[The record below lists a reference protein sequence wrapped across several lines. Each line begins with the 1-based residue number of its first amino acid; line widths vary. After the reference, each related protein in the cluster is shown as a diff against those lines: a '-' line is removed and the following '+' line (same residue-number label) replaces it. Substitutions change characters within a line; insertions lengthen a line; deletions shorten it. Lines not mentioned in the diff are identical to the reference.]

1 LLCTTW
7 LRAAHRAAE
16 SARLAPARESG
27 HKKLVT
33 TSIPIR
39 PAATVIVL
47 RDMPSGLE
55 VLLVQRAGELAF
67 HGGAW
72 VFPGGRVERDDRA
85 EGHALSAAR
94 AAELSAARTAG
105 VRETREE
112 AGLVLAADALLPFS
126 HWTTPEGRPRRFST
140 WFFLAEIEPHFDVV
154 VDGGE
159 ILAHRWLT
167 PEAAL
172 VLRAQG
178 EIDLP
183 PPTFVSLT
191 VLTGCVRVA
200 DALSRARAH
209 EPPVFVPR
217 PRDLADGVVSLFPG
231 DAAYEG
237 GELSLPGARHRL
249 WMLSSG
255 YRYERG

>member
-1 LLCTTW
+1 VN
-7 LRAAHRAAE
+7 
-16 SARLAPARESG
+16 AP
-27 HKKLVT
+27 
-33 TSIPIR
+33 IPIR

-72 VFPGGRVERDDRA
+72 VFPGGRVEPEDLAQAD
-85 EGHALSAAR
+85 ALSAAR
-94 AAELSAARTAG
+94 AAELSAARAAELSAARAAELSAARAAG

-112 AGLVLAADALLPFS
+112 AGLTLAGDALLPFS

-140 WFFLAEIEPHFDVV
+140 WFFLAEIAPHFDVV

-159 ILAHRWLT
+159 IHAHRWLT

-183 PPTFVSLT
+183 PPTFVSLS
-191 VLTGCVRVA
+191 VLTACACVA
-200 DALSRARAH
+200 DALSLARAQ

-217 PRDLADGVVSLFPG
+217 PRDLVDGVVSLFPG

-249 WMLSSG
+249 WMLSNG
-255 YRYERG
+255 YRYERA

>member
-1 LLCTTW
+1 M
-7 LRAAHRAAE
+7 
-16 SARLAPARESG
+16 
-27 HKKLVT
+27 
-33 TSIPIR
+33 
-39 PAATVIVL
+39 IVL
-47 RDMPSGLE
+47 REMPSGLE

-72 VFPGGRVERDDRA
+72 VFPGGRVDREDVAASTADD
-85 EGHALSAAR
+85 ALSAAR
-94 AAELSAARTAG
+94 VAA

-112 AGLVLAADALLPFS
+112 AGLTLSPDTLVPFS
-126 HWTTPEGRPRRFST
+126 HWTTPEGRSRRFAT

-159 ILAHRWLT
+159 IHAHRWLT

-183 PPTFVSLT
+183 PPTFVTLS
-191 VLTGCVRVA
+191 VLTHCPRIP
-200 DALSRARAH
+200 DALALARAH
-209 EPPVFVPR
+209 EPPVFLPR
-217 PRDLADGVVSLFPG
+217 PRELSDGIVSLFPG

-237 GELSLPGARHRL
+237 GELSQPGARHRL
-249 WMLSSG
+249 WMLNSG
-255 YRYERG
+255 YRYERA

>member
-1 LLCTTW
+1 VN
-7 LRAAHRAAE
+7 
-16 SARLAPARESG
+16 AP
-27 HKKLVT
+27 
-33 TSIPIR
+33 IPIR

-47 RDMPSGLE
+47 RDMPAGLE

-72 VFPGGRVERDDRA
+72 VFPGGRVERED
-85 EGHALSAAR
+85 ESAGD
-94 AAELSAARTAG
+94 ELSAAQKAG

-112 AGLVLAADALLPFS
+112 AGLTLAPHELVPFS

-140 WFFLAEIEPHFDVV
+140 WFFLAHIAPHFDVV

-159 ILAHRWLT
+159 IHAHRWLT

-172 VLRAQG
+172 AQHARG

-191 VLTGCVRVA
+191 VLGACVRAA
-200 DALSRARAH
+200 DALALARARSA
-209 EPPVFVPR
+209 PVFVPR
-217 PRDLADGVVSLFPG
+217 PRDIADGVVSLFPG

-237 GELSLPGARHRL
+237 GALDSEGARHRL
-249 WMLSSG
+249 WMLSTG
-255 YRYERG
+255 YRYERA

>member
-1 LLCTTW
+1 M
-7 LRAAHRAAE
+7 
-16 SARLAPARESG
+16 
-27 HKKLVT
+27 
-33 TSIPIR
+33 PIR

-72 VFPGGRVERDDRA
+72 VFPGGRVEPEDLAQGD
-85 EGHALSAAR
+85 ALLARGAAR
-94 AAELSAARTAG
+94 FDDLGAARVAG
-105 VRETREE
+105 ARETREE
-112 AGLVLAADALLPFS
+112 AGLVLEPHDLLPFS
-126 HWTTPEGRPRRFST
+126 HWTTPEGRTRRFST

-159 ILAHRWLT
+159 IHAHRWFT

-172 VLRAQG
+172 VARAQG

-191 VLTGCVRVA
+191 ELTRCVCVA
-200 DALSRARAH
+200 DARVLARGR
-209 EPPVFVPR
+209 EPPVFAPR
-217 PRDLADGVVSLFPG
+217 PRELADGVVSLFPG

-237 GELSLPGARHRL
+237 GELTVAGPRHRL
-249 WMLSSG
+249 WMLTSS
-255 YRYERG
+255 YRYEHS

>member
-1 LLCTTW
+1 
-7 LRAAHRAAE
+7 
-16 SARLAPARESG
+16 
-27 HKKLVT
+27 
-33 TSIPIR
+33 
-39 PAATVIVL
+39 VIVL
-47 RDMPSGLE
+47 RDMPGGLE

-72 VFPGGRVERDDRA
+72 VFPGGRVEREDLQHGD
-85 EGHALSAAR
+85 ELGAAR
-94 AAELSAARTAG
+94 MAG

-112 AGLVLAADALLPFS
+112 AGLLLEPAALVPFS

-159 ILAHRWLT
+159 IHAHRWLT
-167 PEAAL
+167 TEAAL
-172 VLRAQG
+172 ALRAQG
-178 EIDLP
+178 QIDLP

-191 VLTGCVRVA
+191 VLTRCADVA
-200 DALSRARAH
+200 EALALARAQ
-209 EPPVFVPR
+209 EPPVFRPR
-217 PRDLADGVVSLFPG
+217 PRDIADGVVSLFPG

-237 GELSLPGARHRL
+237 GELTAAGARHRL

>member
-1 LLCTTW
+1 LLGRVKAGT
-7 LRAAHRAAE
+7 R
-16 SARLAPARESG
+16 RLVNAP
-27 HKKLVT
+27 
-33 TSIPIR
+33 IPIR

-72 VFPGGRVERDDRA
+72 VFPGGRVEREDLA
-85 EGHALSAAR
+85 AGNALSAAR
-94 AAELSAARTAG
+94 AAELSAARAAELSAARAAG

-112 AGLVLAADALLPFS
+112 AGLELSADALLPFS

-140 WFFLAEIEPHFDVV
+140 WFFLAEIAPHFDVV

-159 ILAHRWLT
+159 IHAHRWLT

-183 PPTFVSLT
+183 PPTFVSLS
-191 VLTGCVRVA
+191 VLTGCARVA
-200 DALSRARAH
+200 DALALARAD

-249 WMLSSG
+249 WMLPSG